1 MSADPADHADAAAL
15 LRRSGSGRRLLRGWG
30 RTAPTAATV
39 VPLDDGDLVAAV
51 IGGADERGVLAR
63 GLGRSYGD
71 AAQNAGGVVVAGTT
85 SVGVVHA
92 DLDTGRIRVRA
103 GTSLEQLM
111 EWFVP
116 YGWFVPVTPG
126 TRQVTVGGAIAA
138 DVHGKNHHT
147 SGSFCDHV
155 ESFRLLTGAG
165 ELLEVT
171 PETMPDVFWAT
182 AGGMGLT
189 GVLIDATICFK
200 PIETSWLRVDTDRAA
215 NLDEVMA
222 LMADDASYTY
232 SVAWIDIGA
241 TGASLG
247 RSILDRGDFATVDE
261 LAGRRPRYEFRGGT
275 LAGTPPLPGGLINH
289 ATVTAFNELWFR
301 KAPRR
306 RRGHLQSIGQFFH
319 PLDMVRDWN
328 RVYGPRGFLQWQ
340 FVVPMDRGDV
350 VERSLQRLSAARVDT
365 FLAVLKTFGPAN
377 GGHLSFP
384 GAGWTL
390 AFDTAAQP
398 GIAALFDE
406 LDRDVVDAGGRIYL
420 AKDSRVRPELVGE
433 MYPRLDEWR
442 EVAARLDP
450 EHRITSDLDRR
461 LHLRSK

>member
-1 MSADPADHADAAAL
+1 MSADPVAT
-15 LRRSGSGRRLLRGWG
+15 LRRFRSGRQLLRGWG
-30 RTAPTAATV
+30 CTAPTAATV
-39 VPLDDGDLVAAV
+39 LPLDDGELVAAV
-51 IGGADERGVLAR
+51 IGAAEGRGVLAR

-85 SVGVVHA
+85 SVGVIHA
-92 DLDTGRIRVRA
+92 DLETGRIRVRA

-116 YGWFVPVTPG
+116 HGWFVPVTPG

-155 ESFRLLTGAG
+155 ESFRLLTGSG
-165 ELLEVT
+165 DLLDVDAD
-171 PETMPDVFWAT
+171 TMPDVFWAT

-189 GVLIDATICFK
+189 GVIVDATLRFK
-200 PIETSWLRVDTDRAA
+200 AIETSWLRVDTDRAA
-215 NLDEVMA
+215 NLDEAMA

-241 TGASLG
+241 RGASLG
-247 RSILDRGDFATVDE
+247 RSILGRGEFATADE
-261 LAGRRPRYEFRGGT
+261 LGGRRPRYEFRGGT

-289 ATVTAFNELWFR
+289 ATVMAFNELWFR

-306 RRGHLQSIGQFFH
+306 RRDEIQSIGQFFH

-365 FLAVLKTFGPAN
+365 FLAVLKTFGPRN

-398 GIAALFDE
+398 RLAHLFDE
-406 LDRDVVDAGGRIYL
+406 LDEDVVAAGGRIYL
-420 AKDSRVRPELVGE
+420 AKDSRVRPELIAE
-433 MYPRLDEWR
+433 MYPRFGEWR
-442 EVAARLDP
+442 EIASRLDP
-450 EHRITSDLDRR
+450 DHRITSDLDRR
-461 LHLRSK
+461 LHLRG